1 MTFDKKGNGTIVIIF
16 VIVVLALIAYGIG
29 KKNTVMAPAAEDT
42 PEQIRSSGG
51 TTSPS
56 SGSGSSSTTVGGNT
70 LIENQESTEITEFT
84 DLEIEAENMTQD
96 FDDLMFEDLGF
107 E

>member
-1 MTFDKKGNGTIVIIF
+1 MTFDKKGSGTIVIIF

-29 KKNTVMAPAAEDT
+29 KKNTAMAPTIEDT
-42 PEQIRSSGG
+42 PGQIPSSDG

-56 SGSGSSSTTVGGNT
+56 SGSGSSGTTVGGDT
-70 LIENQESTEITEFT
+70 PTENQESTETTEFT
-84 DLEIEAENMTQD
+84 ELEVEAESMTQD